1 MKVKFVR
8 NQAGMTLIEI
18 MIVIAIIGTLMA
30 VVGQKFMNASKNAN
44 VKLTKTQIK
53 QLESKLDQYYTD
65 CGSYPTTDQGLMALL
80 ENPGADAC
88 SNWGPNPYINK
99 KDELVDPFKNQL
111 VYESDGATYKIISYG
126 ADKKEGGSG
135 ADADIVSGE

>member
-1 MKVKFVR
+1 MKAKLVR

-30 VVGQKFMNASKNAN
+30 VVGSKFLNAQKNAN

-65 CGSYPTTDQGLMALL
+65 CNAYPTTDQGLQALF
-80 ENPGADAC
+80 ENPGEEAC
-88 SNWGPNPYINK
+88 KNWGPNPYINK
-99 KDELVDPFKNQL
+99 MDELKDPFGHML

-126 ADKKEGGSG
+126 
-135 ADADIVSGE
+135 